1 MMNEQLE
8 VADERIQKLQHM
20 QTSMLIEVV
29 KNYKQYGYT
38 DQIRESALLILQKRG
53 INEQSLKLSGN
64 LHDFKYED
72 ARDEY
77 RKFVTNSYIALA
89 LFILSFLSFS
99 SIALVSM
106 FIYVIA
112 LLFMGFSFNN
122 TKKLSKLLN
131 DKTIDYSVVF
141 IFLSVFL
148 YFILFFVIS
157 SQIKE
162 KMKTLS

>member
-1 MMNEQLE
+1 MMNERLE
-8 VADERIQKLQHM
+8 VVDERIQKLQHM
-20 QTSMLIEVV
+20 QTSMLIDVV

-38 DQIRESALLILQKRG
+38 DELRESALLILNERG

-64 LHDFKYED
+64 LNNFKYEH

-99 SIALVSM
+99 TTALVSM

-112 LLFMGFSFNN
+112 LLFVGFSFNN

-131 DKTIDYSVVF
+131 DKTIDYSVIF

-162 KMKTLS
+162 KMTNLS